1 MMHSVKGGWAGQT
14 FALAKRNESEGRKS
28 RIRRSKEERK
38 TMVESF
44 IKKYQESNNGK
55 FPSLSLTHK
64 EVGGSFYTVR
74 EIVRDI
80 IQENRV
86 LGPAK
91 FTLEDATSDQ
101 FFEQN
106 PLGSIAR
113 DPKSYLAASS
123 YENHSEHNNLEDT
136 SDKML
141 SVSDGNYTGVEHQAL
156 DQGHAMNVI
165 QVDVINK
172 ESVEATVISDGFYTG
187 AEHPMVN
194 NGHVINGSQVDVT
207 NKKTVEATVASDFTG
222 AEHQIVD
229 IHVINGSQVDVVNK
243 EPNESTTVPEMQV
256 SQPVV
261 SKQNVEQELATVT
274 TPMAKVTALT
284 EEAETSPLSLV
295 MSTTDGKEHD
305 LGELTGS
312 INLPEKYIKMLE
324 LEYVEEK
331 SELNGIEPAKNP
343 NILDEKI
350 EDALEN
356 QILKNKSNTGHDE
369 EKILGDP
376 LVGNTQRSIHKEHI
390 GHEVENCT
398 DTEVRTKISIQD
410 GLEAKNLT
418 KTNTEGSKP
427 LQDGKH
433 KDNKQR
439 VDDELGDSSKRISN
453 PTLDRINLDS
463 WQGKPKNSAKE
474 EFNPLLAILKVFVDG
489 FMKFWSQ

>member
-1 MMHSVKGGWAGQT
+1 MLHSVKGGWAGQT

-38 TMVESF
+38 AMVESF

-74 EIVRDI
+74 EIVRDV

-123 YENHSEHNNLEDT
+123 YENHSEHNNLQDT
-136 SDKML
+136 SEKML
-141 SVSDGNYTGVEHQAL
+141 SVSDGYYTGVEHQAL
-156 DQGHAMNVI
+156 DQGHAVNVI
-165 QVDVINK
+165 QVDMINK
-172 ESVEATVISDGFYTG
+172 EAVEATVISDGFYIG

-194 NGHVINGSQVDVT
+194 NGHVINGRQVDVT
-207 NKKTVEATVASDFTG
+207 NNKTVEATVASDFTG

-229 IHVINGSQVDVVNK
+229 VHVINGSRVD
-243 EPNESTTVPEMQV
+243 
-256 SQPVV
+256 VV
-261 SKQNVEQELATVT
+261 SKQNVEQELATAT
-274 TPMAKVTALT
+274 TPMAKVTPLT
-284 EEAETSPLSLV
+284 EEAETFPLSPV

-305 LGELTGS
+305 LGELRGS
-312 INLPEKYIKMLE
+312 INFPEKDIKTLE
-324 LEYVEEK
+324 LEHVEER
-331 SELNGIEPAKNP
+331 SELNGIEPTKNSD
-343 NILDEKI
+343 ILDEKI

-356 QILKNKSNTGHDE
+356 QILKNNSNTGHDE

-376 LVGNTQRSIHKEHI
+376 LVGNTQHSIRKEHI
-390 GHEVENCT
+390 GHGVEDCT
-398 DTEVRTKISIQD
+398 YNEVRTKISIQD
-410 GLEAKNLT
+410 GLQAKNLT

-427 LQDGKH
+427 LQDGQH
-433 KDNKQR
+433 TDNKQR
-439 VDDELGDSSKRISN
+439 VDGELGDSSKRISN

-463 WQGKPKNSAKE
+463 WQGKPKSSAKE
-474 EFNPLLAILKVFVDG
+474 ECNPILAILKVFVDG
-489 FMKFWSQ
+489 FMKFWSE